1 MKVLKL
7 CIFVLGLITL
17 SFSGPQADDKSF
29 VWTYEYITTSQGEL
43 ELENYLDFKAPRWS
57 DKSTAAW
64 FHQIELEYGITKSWD
79 VALYQVFSQTNS
91 EGYKFNQMKLRT
103 RIKFLGEE
111 KLLVNPMLY
120 LEYKRPSN
128 ISAPN
133 EIEGKLILA
142 KEVKKLNLVGNF
154 ILEKKL
160 ISNSEWEKGYALGVS
175 YRILAAV
182 KGGME
187 IVGNF
192 ESGLANQF
200 QLGPTFSFAAKNFF
214 MAVGA
219 LWGANNQSDDLRF
232 RYILGF
238 DL

>member
-1 MKVLKL
+1 VKL
-7 CIFVLGLITL
+7 FFLALISIIL
-17 SFSGPQADDKSF
+17 SFSGSQADDKSL

-57 DKSTAAW
+57 DKSTSSW

-79 VALYQVFSQTNS
+79 IALYQVFTQTNS

-103 RIKFLGEE
+103 RIKFPGEE
-111 KLLVNPMLY
+111 KFAVNPMLY

-142 KEVKKLNLVGNF
+142 KEIKKLNLVSNF

-160 ISNSEWEKGYALGVS
+160 ISSSEWEKSYALGVN
-175 YRILAAV
+175 YQILPAV
-182 KGGME
+182 KSGME
-187 IVGNF
+187 MVGNF

-200 QLGPTFSFAAKNFF
+200 LLGPTFSFEAKKFF
-214 MAVGA
+214 MVVGA
-219 LWGANNQSDDLRF
+219 LWGINNQSDDLRF